1 MIKDSEVTY
10 ANQSLSDLLAFKDY
24 LGGVTDIENKVLKK
38 RLETTTIERLQESSA
53 NSGGKSVQTTPWQ
66 MINKAAPSSSSLS
79 SSEYQEF
86 TEKGGPCKLAAVQ
99 QGNSSAGQHEDKY
112 LSMNTVDVNLCGK
125 DSKLF
130 VVRDMTTLVGLQAQ
144 NYTK

>member
-1 MIKDSEVTY
+1 MTY

-79 SSEYQEF
+79 SSEYQECP
-86 TEKGGPCKLAAVQ
+86 EKGGPCKLAAAQ
-99 QGNSSAGQHEDKY
+99 QGNSSGGQQEDKY